1 MCRIFCNEMD
11 ENPARTLVMLEDLGH
26 TPTRIGRLNQAVARI
41 RNDIEMY
48 GDFSLVDA
56 LQAYD
61 LDQLTDAEIKYME
74 GRLNSWTRIS

>member
-11 ENPARTLVMLEDLGH
+11 ENPSRTLVMLEDLGY
-26 TPTRIGRLNQAVARI
+26 TPTRTGRLNQAVARI

-48 GDFSLVDA
+48 GDFSLEDA
-56 LQAYD
+56 LHAYD

-74 GRLNSWTRIS
+74 GRLNHGLL